1 MGCNIELESITNAMK
16 ARDVLKKNKK
26 KARIE
31 KSKGK
36 NQRGCS
42 YSIITDSDCDVA
54 ANVIEKSGIKIS
66 AIS

>member
-16 ARDVLKKNKK
+16 ARDVLKKNKI

-31 KSKGK
+31 KSMGK
-36 NQRGCS
+36 NQKGCS
-42 YSIITDSDCDVA
+42 YSIVTDRDCDLAVKKKK
-54 ANVIEKSGIKIS
+54 KSGIKIS

>member
-16 ARDVLKKNKK
+16 ARDVLKKNKI

-31 KSKGK
+31 KTMGK
-36 NQRGCS
+36 NQKGCS
-42 YSIITDSDCDVA
+42 YSIVTDRDCDLAV
-54 ANVIEKSGIKIS
+54 NVIEKSGIKIS